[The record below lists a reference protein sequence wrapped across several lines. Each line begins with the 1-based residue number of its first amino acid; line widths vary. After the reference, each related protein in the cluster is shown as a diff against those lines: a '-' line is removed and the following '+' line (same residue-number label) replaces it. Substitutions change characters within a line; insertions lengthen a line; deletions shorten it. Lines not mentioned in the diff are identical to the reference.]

1 MKYGIRKPSIK
12 KSLSAKSPITKA
24 KKKYSTK
31 KYTDPIGTAKKRAYN
46 KVYNKTTVS
55 VKGLGSS
62 KSSKSNKSKSSKSSN
77 YNYNNYS
84 YDEILNLSQY
94 TNTNELSRNERKRI
108 NKELEEDRKR
118 EAKEREERMKKID
131 EQARKD
137 EKIFYSIAAL
147 VFILGISPFVLLY
160 MLIFNSFPMAIVLIV
175 GVIYI
180 GVVISSIK

>member
-1 MKYGIRKPSIK
+1 MKYGVRKPSIK
-12 KSLSAKSPITKA
+12 KSLSAKNPMTQVKR
-24 KKKYSTK
+24 KYSTK

-55 VKGLGSS
+55 IKGLGSS
-62 KSSKSNKSKSSKSSN
+62 KSSKSKSSKSSN

-118 EAKEREERMKKID
+118 EVKEREERMKKID